1 MKIWYDQYAEEIYE
15 VRFDLE
21 KIFQELERHK
31 KDPITNI
38 YDGQLATYY
47 YGLLL
52 SYDKERWFQEVNKL
66 IEEDK
71 NKYLDYAR
79 ILKGTSE
86 TSSSIRDGKYQDLQ
100 DLYQFNDE
108 EYAEYQRMVQQAKDK
123 GFFD

>member
-1 MKIWYDQYAEEIYE
+1 MK
-15 VRFDLE
+15 
-21 KIFQELERHK
+21 KSFQELERHK

-38 YDGQLATYY
+38 YEGQLATYY

-71 NKYLDYAR
+71 NKYLDYPI
-79 ILKGTSE
+79 ILKTSSN
-86 TSSSIRDGKYQDLQ
+86 TSSSIRNGKYQDLQ

-108 EYAEYQRMVQQAKDK
+108 EYAEYQRMVQRAIEK
-123 GFFD
+123 GFINQLE

>member
-1 MKIWYDQYAEEIYE
+1 MK
-15 VRFDLE
+15 
-21 KIFQELERHK
+21 KSFQELERHK

-38 YDGQLATYY
+38 YEGQLATYY

-71 NKYLDYAR
+71 NKYLDYTR
-79 ILKGTSE
+79 ILKT
-86 TSSSIRDGKYQDLQ
+86 TADMSSSIRDGKYQDLQ

-108 EYAEYQRMVQQAKDK
+108 KYAEYLRMVQRVSEKDLFK
-123 GFFD
+123 NPAG

>member
-1 MKIWYDQYAEEIYE
+1 MK
-15 VRFDLE
+15 
-21 KIFQELERHK
+21 KSFQELERHK

-38 YDGQLATYY
+38 YEGQLATYY

-123 GFFD
+123 GFFDIPI